1 MIKYY
6 GKWILASLITPIV
19 VAITQSTLGGLIH
32 LFWPGSI
39 MLLALGAEK
48 NSTSQVVYV
57 WGLAI
62 GSNVLLYLVL
72 GVIIHL
78 MKLAINYEKPTT

>member
-1 MIKYY
+1 
-6 GKWILASLITPIV
+6 
-19 VAITQSTLGGLIH
+19 
-32 LFWPGSI
+32 